1 MKNKLL
7 LLSLFLLM
15 TSTLMSQNGS
25 TVYPFNGR
33 QVRTMAQVKLAYENV
48 LDQNKTLLEMMAWC
62 DSVQGAQANVIFQL
76 DDLLIIKDEQ
86 IINKNTQ
93 IVLEREKF
101 GLAENQIK
109 KERRLK
115 WVFMG
120 TTVLM
125 AGFLTL
131 SLL

>member
-1 MKNKLL
+1 
-7 LLSLFLLM
+7 
-15 TSTLMSQNGS
+15 MSQDGS
-25 TVYPFNGR
+25 TVYPFSGK
-33 QVRTMAQVKLAYENV
+33 QVRTMAQVKLAYENI
-48 LDQNKTLLEMMAWC
+48 LDQNKTLLEMTQWC
-62 DSVQGAQANVIFQL
+62 DSVRETQANIIVQM
-76 DDLLIIKDEQ
+76 DDLIVIKDEQ

-101 GLAENQIK
+101 GLADEQTR
-109 KERRLK
+109 KERKLK

-120 TTVLM
+120 TTILM

>member
-1 MKNKLL
+1 
-7 LLSLFLLM
+7 
-15 TSTLMSQNGS
+15 
-25 TVYPFNGR
+25 
-33 QVRTMAQVKLAYENV
+33 MAQVKLAYENV

-86 IINKNTQ
+86 IINKNGQ

-109 KERRLK
+109 KERKLK